1 MITITVNDLLNA
13 IPVLRELINKP
24 FKGATA
30 FKLARLMRELDKETT
45 LFEESRQKLA
55 EKFGER
61 NKDGNLVLDKNGNV
75 QLKPEKFEECNDEMI
90 NLLNTTLEI
99 NAEKIPISAFDDI
112 EITPT
117 QAIIIGSIICD

>member
-1 MITITVNDLLNA
+1 MITITVNDLLNV

-30 FKLARLMRELDKETT
+30 FKRARLMREFDKETT

-61 NKDGNLVLDKNGNV
+61 NEDGNLVLDKNGNV
-75 QLKPEKFEECNDEMI
+75 QLKPEKFEECNEEMI
-90 NLLNTTLEI
+90 SLLNTALEI

-117 QAIIIGSIICD
+117 QAIIISSIICD

>member
-1 MITITVNDLLNA
+1 MITITINDLLNV

-55 EKFGER
+55 EKFGGR
-61 NKDGNLVLDKNGNV
+61 DKDGNLVFDKNGNI
-75 QLKPEKFEECNDEMI
+75 QLKPEKLEECNDEMI
-90 NLLNTTLEI
+90 NLLNNTLEI
-99 NAEKIPISAFDDI
+99 NAEKIPISAFDDV

-117 QAIIIGSIICD
+117 QAIIISSITCD

>member
-75 QLKPEKFEECNDEMI
+75 QLKPEKLEECNDEMI

>member
-75 QLKPEKFEECNDEMI
+75 QLKPEKFEECNEEMI
-90 NLLNTTLEI
+90 SLLNTALEI

>member
-30 FKLARLMRELDKETT
+30 FKLARLMREFDKETI

-55 EKFGER
+55 EKFGGR
-61 NKDGNLVLDKNGNV
+61 DKDGNLVFDKNGNI
-75 QLKPEKFEECNDEMI
+75 QLKPEKLEECNDEMI

-99 NAEKIPISAFDDI
+99 NAEKIPISAFDDV

-117 QAIIIGSIICD
+117 QAIIISSIICD